1 MSETNGKPLIAESIE
16 VISAFCRREV
26 TEETRLVADLDL
38 DSIDVA
44 ELVANIEDHFD
55 VVIPMESLPEI
66 RTVGDI
72 ARSLAPLVNRQDV
85 STGSAS

>member
-44 ELVANIEDHFD
+44 ELVAHIEDHFD

>member
-1 MSETNGKPLIAESIE
+1 MSETNGKPLVAESIE

-55 VVIPMESLPEI
+55 VVIPMERLPEI

-85 STGSAS
+85 STGGA